1 MQGLE
6 GVKVLELGNMVSAAY
21 ATKLMADL
29 GADVI
34 KVEEPAG
41 DQARQRGPFP
51 QGIVDPEKSGLFLSL
66 NTNKRGIT
74 LDLRNEQ
81 EKLSR
86 LIAWAD
92 LLVHNYPSA
101 QMVELGIDY
110 HRFRQLNPRLVMCS
124 VTPFGLTGPY
134 KDYKAYELNLTNG
147 GGWAW
152 LSPGASARPDLPP
165 LKAFGHQA
173 DFQGGLA
180 AVVAALA
187 AYYRALETG
196 EGEHIDL
203 SVQSYIASFL
213 EQNVI
218 YYTYLGRVASRLGQ
232 RQLYPWGIYE
242 CQDGL
247 IFLIIGE
254 EDQWQRFIELMG
266 NPEWASWEI
275 FKDHRNRSKNQDVL
289 KMYLDDWM
297 KKWKVEDLF
306 RAAQEKR
313 ICFAPVFSMAQL
325 AKQEQLRSRNFFVEV
340 SHPSA
345 GTLTH
350 LGPPYQL
357 HEPWW
362 KIRRPAPLL
371 GEHNEEVKA
380 SLGQV
385 ETSLGQVKTDLE
397 QVKTGLSEQHR
408 KSLSQSERLRTSDS
422 GPRTPQTRLPLEGVR
437 VADFTWVW
445 AGPYCT
451 MHLAYLGAEVIK
463 IESRARVD
471 VTRRLFLYPSDMKPG
486 VNRCGLF
493 NQWSQGKKSTLLNF
507 AKPEAIA
514 LAKELI
520 KKSDVVVNNFATGVM
535 DHLGLSYEE
544 LKKIKPD
551 IIMASISGYGQTG
564 PLQKYMGYG
573 PAIAPLTGLSSLTG
587 YAGGP
592 PQEVGISYGDPN
604 AGINAAVAI
613 CAALAARKRTGKGQY
628 IDVSLWESMAAL
640 VPEGWMEYVMNGVE
654 PPRRG
659 NRDPWMSP
667 HNCFRCAG
675 EDEWVSIACSSDEE
689 WRALCLTLG
698 QPQLAADARFRTGQD
713 RKTNEDELERLLTAW
728 TSQHDRWEVTRALQG
743 AGVAAFPS
751 LSSKDLVEDPH
762 LNQRGFFARLEH
774 PEVGVRTHTGI
785 PWILTNAPNGV
796 RAPAPLLGQD
806 TDQVMRDVLGYADEE
821 IARLKEQKVLY

>member
-51 QGIVDPEKSGLFLSL
+51 RGIVDREKSGLFLYL

-101 QMVELGIDY
+101 QMAELGITY
-110 HRFRQLNPRLVMCS
+110 HQFRQLNPRLVMCS
-124 VTPFGLTGPY
+124 VTPFGLTGPD

-180 AVVAALA
+180 AAVAALA
-187 AYYRALETG
+187 AYYCALESG

-203 SVQSYIASFL
+203 SVQSYVASFL

-218 YYTYLGRVASRLGQ
+218 YYTYLDRVASRLGQ

-247 IFLIIGE
+247 IFLLTGE
-254 EDQWQRFIELMG
+254 EDQWQRLIELMD

-289 KMYLDDWM
+289 KMYLDEWM

-362 KIRRPAPLL
+362 KIRRPAPRL
-371 GEHNEEVKA
+371 GEHNEEVLNMSA
-380 SLGQV
+380 RVNSPQFQV
-385 ETSLGQVKTDLE
+385 SSPKSQVSSP
-397 QVKTGLSEQHR
+397 G
-408 KSLSQSERLRTSDS
+408 
-422 GPRTPQTRLPLEGVR
+422 LPLDGVR

-471 VTRRLFLYPSDMKPG
+471 VTRRLFLYPSGMKPG

-507 AKPEAIA
+507 AKPEAIV

-535 DHLGLSYEE
+535 DHLGLGYEE

-564 PLQKYMGYG
+564 PLRKYMGYG

-604 AGINAAVAI
+604 AGITAAVAI

-675 EDEWVSIACSSDEE
+675 EDEWVSIACGSDEE
-689 WRALCLTLG
+689 WQALCHTIG
-698 QPQLAADARFRTGQD
+698 QPQLATDARFRTGLD

-751 LSSKDLVEDPH
+751 MSSKDLVEDPH
-762 LNQRGFFARLEH
+762 LNQRGFFARLPH

-785 PWILTNAPNGV
+785 PWVLTNAPNGV

-806 TDQVMRDVLGYADEE
+806 TNQVMRDVLGYTDEE
-821 IARLKEQKVLY
+821 IARLKEEKVLY